1 MNHVKTNSQKT
12 RERVLLAILIAITI
26 VIAVVQQF
34 FPRIGLSITL
44 LPIPMGIAA
53 VMLGPLAG
61 AVIGFI
67 FGLTALC
74 QCIPVIPFF
83 GIDLGGVE
91 LFQLNWFYTII
102 ICIIARIAAGWLTGV
117 IANGM
122 KRHAPTGR
130 KLKIREIVG
139 MICAPLLNTVL
150 FLSLLALLFSGV
162 TLTIGG
168 SSYDIIRNIVLPAI
182 SINFVIE
189 IITCSVVGIAIC
201 AALKQYTASA
211 KRSV

>member
-34 FPRIGLSITL
+34 
-44 LPIPMGIAA
+44 
-53 VMLGPLAG
+53 
-61 AVIGFI
+61 
-67 FGLTALC
+67 
-74 QCIPVIPFF
+74 
-83 GIDLGGVE
+83 
-91 LFQLNWFYTII
+91 
-102 ICIIARIAAGWLTGV
+102 
-117 IANGM
+117 ANGM